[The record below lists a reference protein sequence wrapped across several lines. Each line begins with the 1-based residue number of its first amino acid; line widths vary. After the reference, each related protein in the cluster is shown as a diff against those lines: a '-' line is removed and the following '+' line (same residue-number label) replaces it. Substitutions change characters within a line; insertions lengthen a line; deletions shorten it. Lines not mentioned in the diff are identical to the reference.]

1 MDYIVVVVP
10 LTGKSSPQDTEQL
23 AFESPSVDRATDK
36 RAGRRQGVNVS
47 YVDPKPRITSGD
59 VLEQLGRGG
68 GIRSGK
74 DQRRL

>member
-1 MDYIVVVVP
+1 MDYIVVMVP

-23 AFESPSVDRATDK
+23 AFESLSVDRATDK

-47 YVDPKPRITSGD
+47 PVDPKPRITSGD
-59 VLEQLGRGG
+59 VLEQLGRED

-74 DQRRL
+74 DQRRP